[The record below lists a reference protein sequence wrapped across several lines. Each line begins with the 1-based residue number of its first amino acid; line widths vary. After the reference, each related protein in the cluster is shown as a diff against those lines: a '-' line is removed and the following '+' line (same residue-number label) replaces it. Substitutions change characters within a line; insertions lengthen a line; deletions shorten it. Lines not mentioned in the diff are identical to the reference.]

1 MKHIEDYCVLIN
13 NIRMQGG
20 TYTYNALAKV
30 LKGIPYCNNIPMVMR
45 ANPGIAGFE
54 VLDKG
59 IRFDEHKPIHKEA
72 LAYLI
77 EEARQYGIRAT
88 QKSNIKSRFLALLS
102 IELPLTPLQLKN
114 AVGNRCV
121 ELYYEGKSAEAAKLI
136 ALYNKYVNVC

>member
-30 LKGIPYCNNIPMVMR
+30 LKGIPYCNNMPMVMR

-59 IRFDEHKPIHKEA
+59 IVITV
-72 LAYLI
+72 LI
-77 EEARQYGIRAT
+77 CHVAIPA
-88 QKSNIKSRFLALLS
+88 
-102 IELPLTPLQLKN
+102 
-114 AVGNRCV
+114 
-121 ELYYEGKSAEAAKLI
+121 
-136 ALYNKYVNVC
+136 

>member
-30 LKGIPYCNNIPMVMR
+30 LKGIPYCNNMPMVMR
-45 ANPGIAGFE
+45 ANPEIAGFE

-88 QKSNIKSRFLALLS
+88 QKSNIKSRFLALLN
-102 IELPLTPLQLKN
+102 IELPLTPLRLKN

-121 ELYYEGKSAEAAKLI
+121 ELYYKGKSAEAAKLI